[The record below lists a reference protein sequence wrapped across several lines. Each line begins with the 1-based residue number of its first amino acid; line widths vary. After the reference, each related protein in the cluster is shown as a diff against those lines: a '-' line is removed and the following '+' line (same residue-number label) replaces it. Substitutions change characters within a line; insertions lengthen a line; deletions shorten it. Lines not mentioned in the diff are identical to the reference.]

1 MATTDKSVKTAGKSK
16 KYIVGIGEAL
26 LDIFPD
32 SPQRLGGAPLI
43 FAYHSGKTFGKSVI
57 VSAVGEDKEGKLIKE
72 KIKSRCVEDKYLFTV
87 SKPSGTV
94 RVNDTDPNDPKY
106 DIKTEV
112 AWTEI
117 PYEGLDELA
126 KKTAAVYYGPLA
138 SHCGEISKQTID
150 RFLEAVPNN
159 CWKIF
164 DVNLR
169 HNPKENNKYTDPL
182 FSESLIKYYL
192 GDKNK
197 CNILKVNKE
206 ELEYLCTICGIVGN
220 LSNKKKSEA
229 LLELYPHIKI
239 LLLTLGEEGSA
250 VFWRKK
256 EKKGKT
262 MILYHYYGVSVE
274 QPLNSV
280 GAGDAL
286 AGAFIGKIIKIKE
299 NKKDLSQIDVEN
311 AHIDAVKRS
320 AQVCK
325 AGNSMP
331 PIMNPDIFVSYS
343 REDENIVRSFCSL
356 FIAQNW
362 SVWRDK
368 EKIDYGDNFP
378 KKKEEAIQN
387 CKVVVFFSSED
398 SKKSKF
404 VADEIEIANR
414 EQKRIIPFILKKSDY
429 NSNFESIVKWKDSLD
444 WDKLCE
450 IIKNTK

>member
-1 MATTDKSVKTAGKSK
+1 M
-16 KYIVGIGEAL
+16 

-32 SPQRLGGAPLI
+32 GDRRPGGAPLI
-43 FAYHSGKTFGKSVI
+43 FAYHAEETYGKGVI
-57 VSAVGEDKEGKLIKE
+57 VSAIGDDEEGKEI
-72 KIKSRCVEDKYLFTV
+72 RDCVEKNGIVSKYLFTV
-87 SKPSGTV
+87 KKHSGTV
-94 RVNDTDPNDPKY
+94 KVNDADPNDPKY
-106 DIKTEV
+106 NIETKS

-150 RFLEAVPNN
+150 RFLEAVPCD

-169 HNPKENNKYTDPL
+169 HNPTQNNKYTVPL
-182 FSESLIKYYL
+182 FNETLIKFYL
-192 GDKNK
+192 GNQNL
-197 CNILKVNKE
+197 CNVLKVNKE
-206 ELEYLCTICGIVGN
+206 ELDYLCTICGVLGN

-256 EKKGKT
+256 VEKCVDNKVVE
-262 MILYHYYGVSVE
+262 IDVLLYHYYGVSVE
-274 QPLNSV
+274 LPLNSV

-286 AGAFIGKIIKIKE
+286 AGAFIGEIIKK
-299 NKKDLSQIDVEN
+299 NKKDLSKIDVEK
-311 AHIDAVKRS
+311 AHTVAVKRS
-320 AQVCK
+320 AQVCE

-331 PIMNPDIFVSYS
+331 PILHPDIFVSYS

-356 FIAQNW
+356 FNAQDW

-378 KKKEEAIQN
+378 DKIKEAIHN
-387 CKVVVFFSSED
+387 CKVVVFFFFRRFKKIRFCDKRD
-398 SKKSKF
+398 SICQRGTKK
-404 VADEIEIANR
+404 NH
-414 EQKRIIPFILKKSDY
+414 P
-429 NSNFESIVKWKDSLD
+429 
-444 WDKLCE
+444 CH
-450 IIKNTK
+450 T

>member
-1 MATTDKSVKTAGKSK
+1 METKDNRE

-26 LDIFPD
+26 LDIFLD
-32 SPQRLGGAPLI
+32 GSRRLGGAPLI
-43 FAYHSGKTFGKSVI
+43 FAYHAGETFGKGAI
-57 VSAVGEDKEGKLIKE
+57 VSAIGDDDEGKDILE
-72 KIKSRCVEDKYLFTV
+72 CVEKNSIDSKYLFTI
-87 SKPSGTV
+87 KKHSGTV
-94 RVNDTDPNDPKY
+94 RVNDIDPNDPKY
-106 DIKTEV
+106 DIATEV

-138 SHCGEISKQTID
+138 SYCGETSKQTID
-150 RFLEAVPNN
+150 RFLEAVPDD

-169 HNPKENNKYTDPL
+169 HNPKQNDKYTEPL
-182 FSESLIKYYL
+182 FNETLIKYYL
-192 GDKNK
+192 ENKNF
-197 CNILKVNKE
+197 CNVLKVNKE
-206 ELEYLCTICGIVGN
+206 ELDYLCTICGVLGK

-229 LLELYPHIKI
+229 LLELYPHVKI

-256 EKKGKT
+256 IEKIVENKKKEID
-262 MILYHYYGVSVE
+262 ILSYHYYGVSVE

-286 AGAFIGKIIKIKE
+286 AGAFIGEILKE
-299 NKKDLSQIDVEN
+299 NKKDLSQVDVEK
-311 AHIDAVKRS
+311 AHTVAVRRS
-320 AQVCK
+320 AQVCES
-325 AGNSMP
+325 GNSMP
-331 PIMNPDIFVSYS
+331 PIMHPDIFVSYS
-343 REDENIVRSFCSL
+343 RKDENVVKSFCSL
-356 FIAQNW
+356 FNVQNW

-378 KKKEEAIQN
+378 KIIEEAIHN
-387 CKVVVFFSSED
+387 CKVVVYFSSED

-404 VADEIEIANR
+404 VAREIQIANR
-414 EQKRIIPFILKKSDY
+414 EQKRIIPVILKKSDY
-429 NSNFESIVKWKDSLD
+429 NSSFESIVKWKDSLD
-444 WDKLCE
+444 WDKLCK